1 MKKSIK
7 QIALILLALVAV
19 MSLCISLISCDGEK
33 SDGGTTTEQKIP
45 GIGTSDNGT
54 LAPLGTGVTGGTG
67 GTAGTGSTTAGTT
80 PSGTSA
86 TSGSTSTPT
95 TPPPNLGAYINPL
108 TGLRTDYDASGK
120 RPIAVV
126 VDNISAA
133 YAHQTGLSQADI
145 IYETL
150 VSPGI
155 SRLTAIISDYSA
167 LSAICNIREAY
178 VENIDIV
185 GSHNAIMVSHGGA
198 SHGDFVSIASARLGG
213 GWSETL
219 GKNTYGYI
227 NTAADVGFTVEG
239 GAKYGTIKYYSK
251 TRAEFMQNSLKDGL
265 RTHYYTDGV
274 VRADLGGENGYDT
287 LLTTDGLM
295 AVLSSKFSSFNQAGA
310 SKNGNAKGFDFVAE
324 GTEKVISGASAGNI
338 SIAMKAEKA
347 KSTKSVAFRYDASA
361 KVYLRS
367 QDGAAHKDAA
377 TGKQFSFTNVITLF
391 TDVTGTELKGGAN
404 VCTTKVTGEGTGYY
418 FCGGKAMEIKWSKPS
433 WSAELVLTDMSGNA
447 LELARGKTYIG
458 YVDSTDSAAVS
469 FS

>member
-7 QIALILLALVAV
+7 QIALVLLALAAV
-19 MSLCISLISCDGEK
+19 MSLCFSLISCDGEK
-33 SDGGTTTEQKIP
+33 SEGGTTAGSTIP
-45 GIGTSDNGT
+45 GIGTSGT
-54 LAPLGTGVTGGTG
+54 ASPAPLGTGGTE
-67 GTAGTGSTTAGTT
+67 GTGSTTAGTT
-80 PSGTSA
+80 AAGTSG
-86 TSGSTSTPT
+86 TSGSTGTPT
-95 TPPPNLGAYINPL
+95 TPTPNTGAYINPL
-108 TGLRTDYDASGK
+108 TGLRTDHNASGL

-155 SRLTAIISDYSA
+155 SRITAIISDYSS

-198 SHGDFVSIASARLGG
+198 AHGDFVSIATARLGG

-251 TRAEFMQNSLKDGL
+251 TRAEFMQKSLKDGL
-265 RTHYYTDGV
+265 RTHYYTDGI
-274 VRADLGGENGYDT
+274 VRTDLGGENGYDT
-287 LLTTDGLM
+287 LLTTEGLM
-295 AVLSSKFSSFNQAGA
+295 AVLGSKFSSFNQAGA
-310 SKNGNAKGFDFVAE
+310 TKNGDAKGFSFVAE
-324 GTEKVISGASAGNI
+324 GTEKVMNGAPASSVN
-338 SIAMKAEKA
+338 IAMKAENA
-347 KSTKSVAFRYDASA
+347 KSTKSVAFRYDAA
-361 KVYLRS
+361 GKVYLRS

-377 TGKQFSFTNVITLF
+377 TGKQLSFTNVITLF
-391 TDVTGTELKGGAN
+391 TDV
-404 VCTTKVTGEGTGYY
+404 
-418 FCGGKAMEIKWSKPS
+418 I
-433 WSAELVLTDMSGNA
+433 
-447 LELARGKTYIG
+447 
-458 YVDSTDSAAVS
+458 
-469 FS
+469 

>member
-7 QIALILLALVAV
+7 QIALILLALAAV
-19 MSLCISLISCDGEK
+19 ISLCVSLISCDGEK
-33 SDGGTTTEQKIP
+33 GDGGATTDRTIP
-45 GIGTSDNGT
+45 GIGTTGAS
-54 LAPLGTGVTGGTG
+54 LPEPLGTGATN
-67 GTAGTGSTTAGTT
+67 GTGSTSASTTT
-80 PSGTSA
+80 PGTSD
-86 TSGSTSTPT
+86 TSGSTGTPT
-95 TPPPNLGAYINPL
+95 TPPQNQGKYINPL
-108 TGLRTDYDASGK
+108 TGLRTDYDASGL

-126 VDNISAA
+126 VDNINVA

-185 GSHNAIMVSHGGA
+185 GSHNAIMVAHGGA

-213 GWSETL
+213 GWNESL

-251 TRAEFMQNSLKDGL
+251 TRAEFMQSSLKDGL

-295 AVLSSKFSSFNQAGA
+295 AVLNSKFSSFNQAGA
-310 SKNGNAKGFDFVAE
+310 TKNGNAKGFDFVAE
-324 GTEKVISGASAGNI
+324 GTEKIMNGTAAGDI
-338 SIAMKAEKA
+338 RIAIKEQKA
-347 KSTKSVAFRYDASA
+347 KSTKSVAFKYDAAA
-361 KVYLRS
+361 KLYLRS

-377 TGKQFSFTNVITLF
+377 NGKQLSFTNVITLF
-391 TDVTGTELKGGAN
+391 TDITGTELKGGSN

-418 FCGGKAMEIKWSKPS
+418 FYGGKAMEIKWSKPS
-433 WSAELVLTDMSGNA
+433 WSAELVLTDTEGNA

-458 YVDSTDSAAVS
+458 YVDNTDPSAVS